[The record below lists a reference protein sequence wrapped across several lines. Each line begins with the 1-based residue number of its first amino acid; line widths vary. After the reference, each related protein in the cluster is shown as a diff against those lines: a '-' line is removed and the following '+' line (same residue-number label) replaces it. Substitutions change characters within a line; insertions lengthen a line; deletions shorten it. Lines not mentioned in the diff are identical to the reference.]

1 MHKILGTAAVAV
13 LALAMLTGCGGDD
26 DSPGGSGGTG
36 GSGNYCDDLSAAKDS
51 FVGLLDNQ
59 IGQDTFVQLRDSL
72 PALQA
77 EAPPKLKGD
86 WTTFKQAVDDFSVAL
101 QKAGLTMDDMREMG
115 TGTMPGGTDMQ
126 TAMDAAAALGS
137 AEVSTAQSAIAADA
151 VRTCQ
156 LDFNS

>member
-13 LALAMLTGCGGDD
+13 LSLPMLIGCGDD
-26 DSPGGSGGTG
+26 GASSASGG
-36 GSGNYCDDLSAAKDS
+36 YCHDLATAQDS

-59 IGQDTFVQLRDSL
+59 IGQDTFVSLRDSL
-72 PALQA
+72 PKLQA
-77 EAPPKLKGD
+77 EAPAKLKGD
-86 WTTFKQAVDDFSVAL
+86 WTTFEHAVDTFSAAM

-115 TGTMPGGTDMQ
+115 TGHMSGGTSMQ

-137 AEVSTAQSAIAADA
+137 AAVSTAQSRIAASA
-151 VRTCQ
+151 MSRCG